1 MSSSACAS
9 SSSSRDDEKGAPSSR
24 EAKKITTSSSL
35 LFSLLSL
42 HRRHRLLLLLQE
54 EEEDDDIKSVGKN
67 PHSFFLSRLENI
79 PPPKY
84 NVHHPST
91 SLSSH
96 DQRPVSPRPPRTRGR
111 QQQQRRRPLWR
122 DGGVFPGGG
131 TVVLRSRALS
141 TRPEG
146 WIYQDEFRYVCYT
159 FGVVSLAC
167 TRAIPRVAHTKLCV
181 FSFPFLLRSR
191 ALSTRPDGLDVPYIL
206 LYLLCVHM
214 RFRMSLTQ
222 NFVSFLFLKTHDI
235 IKRRRIV

>member
-9 SSSSRDDEKGAPSSR
+9 SSSSRDDEKSAPSSR

-67 PHSFFLSRLENI
+67 PRSFFLSRLENI

-96 DQRPVSPRPPRTRGR
+96 DQRPVSPRPPRTRGWR
-111 QQQQRRRPLWR
+111 QQRRRPLWR

-141 TRPEG
+141 TRPEVG
-146 WIYQDEFRYVCYT
+146 FT
-159 FGVVSLAC
+159 KTSLGVLYFWCCISCVYAC
-167 TRAIPRVAHTKLCV
+167 DSARRSHKTLCLF
-181 FSFPFLLRSR
+181 FSFCDRVHC
-191 ALSTRPDGLDVPYIL
+191 RPVLMGWMYHI
-206 LYLLCVHM
+206 YFCISCVYTCDS
-214 RFRMSLTQ
+214 MSLTQ

>member
-35 LFSLLSL
+35 LVSLLSL

-96 DQRPVSPRPPRTRGR
+96 DQRPVSPRPPRTRGWR
-111 QQQQRRRPLWR
+111 QQRRRPLWR

-146 WIYQDEFRYVCYT
+146 WIYQDEFRCVLYFWCCISCVYACDSARRSHKTLCLFFSFCDRVHCRPVLMGWRYQIYVCISWVYT
-159 FGVVSLAC
+159 CDSAC
-167 TRAIPRVAHTKLCV
+167 RSHKTLCLF
-181 FSFPFLLRSR
+181 FS
-191 ALSTRPDGLDVPYIL
+191 
-206 LYLLCVHM
+206 
-214 RFRMSLTQ
+214 
-222 NFVSFLFLKTHDI
+222 
-235 IKRRRIV
+235 

>member
-96 DQRPVSPRPPRTRGR
+96 DQRPVSPRPPRTRGWR
-111 QQQQRRRPLWR
+111 QQRRRPLWR

-146 WIYQDEFRYVCYT
+146 WIYQDEFRCVLYFWCCISCVY
-159 FGVVSLAC
+159 AC
-167 TRAIPRVAHTKLCV
+167 DSARRSHKTLCLF
-181 FSFPFLLRSR
+181 FSF
-191 ALSTRPDGLDVPYIL
+191 
-206 LYLLCVHM
+206 
-214 RFRMSLTQ
+214 
-222 NFVSFLFLKTHDI
+222 FVA
-235 IKRRRIV
+235 IVCTVDPS